1 MPNYTTKLNLEK
13 PLGNEFYNIE
23 VHNSNTDKIDAF
35 ANEIELRK
43 LNKTGDIMTGG
54 LTATAFAATNGT
66 STAAIYVKYNNLATD
81 QVYLYNDST
90 NTGIYNNMPTHGSI
104 SIFSRSKSTGEIT
117 YAGGNY
123 GTINGS
129 TATFSGNVTAPSITI
144 GEYVVTIV

>member
-43 LNKTGDIMTGG
+43 LNKAGDIMTGG
-54 LTATAFAATNGT
+54 LTAAALTITNGT
-66 STAAIYVKYNNLATD
+66 NETNITARYNNLATD
-81 QVYLYNDST
+81 TMSIYNNAT
-90 NTGIYNNMPTHGSI
+90 NTGIYNNMPTHGNI
-104 SIFSRSKSTGEIT
+104 SIFSRSKSTGVVS